1 MGTYSSVHALPGQF
15 EYLLPGCNA
24 LETSL
29 VLAQSWTRKGK
40 PYMLVETVKRVLQT
54 LDRNQIPYAVI
65 GGLAVSH
72 HAVPRLTQ
80 DLDLVVLHED
90 TGRIRA
96 LFPGCYQ
103 RGTAVVEIYNIEG
116 TRVDLLPAKLRYQ
129 REVVR
134 NAVPGDIEGMPAKV
148 ASVRDLLLLKM
159 FAAPNRP
166 DLAARK
172 QDETDIVGVLQFNA
186 ATITAED
193 IRYVGDRLLELCFTV
208 EDRTQTVSQLQWLN
222 DTLAQ
227 LHMSDRAYP
236 LPADGDQ
243 TKDQATRG

>member
-1 MGTYSSVHALPGQF
+1 MSSHAVPSVLPGQL

-40 PYMLVETVKRVLQT
+40 PYMLVETVKRILQI

-116 TRVDLLPAKLRYQ
+116 TRVDFLPAKLRYH

-134 NAVPGDIEGMPAKV
+134 NAVAGDIE
-148 ASVRDLLLLKM
+148 
-159 FAAPNRP
+159 
-166 DLAARK
+166 
-172 QDETDIVGVLQFNA
+172 
-186 ATITAED
+186 
-193 IRYVGDRLLELCFTV
+193 
-208 EDRTQTVSQLQWLN
+208 
-222 DTLAQ
+222 
-227 LHMSDRAYP
+227 
-236 LPADGDQ
+236 
-243 TKDQATRG
+243 

>member
-1 MGTYSSVHALPGQF
+1 MANHSSVRALPGQL
-15 EYLLPGCNA
+15 EYLLPGHNA

-29 VLAQSWTRKGK
+29 ELAQSWTRKGK
-40 PYMLVETVKRVLQT
+40 PYMLIDTVKRVLQT

-80 DLDLVVLHED
+80 DVDLVVLHED

-103 RGTAVVEIYNIEG
+103 RGTAVVEVYNIEG
-116 TRVDLLPAKLRYQ
+116 TRVDILPAKLRYQ

-134 NAVPGDIEGMPAKV
+134 NAVPGEIEGMPARL

-166 DLAARK
+166 ALGARK
-172 QDETDIVGVLQFNA
+172 QDEADITRLLELNEA
-186 ATITAED
+186 SITAED
-193 IRYVGDRLLELCFTV
+193 TRYIGDRLLELCFTA
-208 EDRTQTVSQLQWLN
+208 ENRAQTVSQLQWLN

-227 LHMSDRAYP
+227 LHMSDRLYP
-236 LPADGDQ
+236 LAADGDQ
-243 TKDQATRG
+243 DQGKATPA